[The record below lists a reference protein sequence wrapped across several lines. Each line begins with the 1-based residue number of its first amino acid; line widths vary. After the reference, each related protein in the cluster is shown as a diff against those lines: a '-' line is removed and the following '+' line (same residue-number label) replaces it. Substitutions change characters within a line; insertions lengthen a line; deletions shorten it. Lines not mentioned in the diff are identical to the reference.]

1 MGCLVLLILG
11 FIFRRAI
18 FGVLAW
24 LIGAFI
30 ALLTFL
36 LSLGIWGIIILLA
49 LCAFAALLE

>member
-11 FIFRRAI
+11 FIFRGAI